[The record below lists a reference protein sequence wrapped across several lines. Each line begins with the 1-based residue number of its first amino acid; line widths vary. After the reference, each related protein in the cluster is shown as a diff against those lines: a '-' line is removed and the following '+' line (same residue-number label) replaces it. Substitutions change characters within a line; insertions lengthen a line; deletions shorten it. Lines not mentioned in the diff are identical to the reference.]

1 MTPIEFDAILFSARV
16 AFFTVL
22 LCFPLALL
30 IASWTGRRGL
40 RWRWLMD
47 AVLLLPLGLSPAVIG
62 WGLLSLAA
70 RDGMAASW
78 LTQGVGP
85 KLHLAPHALMLAAA
99 CLVLPLMIRTMRP
112 GFEAV
117 DHHLVMTART
127 LGATRWGAWWSITV
141 AQAGP
146 MLLSA
151 VMLGFAAAWGETG
164 AAVVLAAALQAAQ
177 GIQGT
182 EPGVSSTVSSVPLTL
197 LSAMQTERGQAMA
210 MRLSLVSMS
219 VALAAMLASEW
230 ARQRWRRHTLP
241 SGARGV
247 RK

>member
-16 AFFTVL
+16 AFLTVL
-22 LCFPLALL
+22 LCFPVALL
-30 IASWTGRRGL
+30 TASWTGQRGL
-40 RWRWLMD
+40 RGRWVMD
-47 AVLLLPLGLSPAVIG
+47 AVLLLPLCLSPAVIG
-62 WGLLSLAA
+62 WGVLSLAA

-78 LTQGVGP
+78 LTQGIGP
-85 KLHLAPHALMLAAA
+85 TLRLAPHALMLVAT

-112 GFEAV
+112 GFESV

-141 AQAGP
+141 ARTAP
-146 MLLSA
+146 LLLSA
-151 VMLGFAAAWGETG
+151 AMLGFAAAWGETG
-164 AAVVLAAALQAAQ
+164 AAVVLAAALQASQGVQ
-177 GIQGT
+177 GIDAGA
-182 EPGVSSTVSSVPLTL
+182 STTATSVPLAL
-197 LSAMQTERGQAMA
+197 LGALQTERGQAMA
-210 MRLSLVSMS
+210 LRLSLVSIG

>member
-1 MTPIEFDAILFSARV
+1 V
-16 AFFTVL
+16 
-22 LCFPLALL
+22 ALL
-30 IASWTGRRGL
+30 TASWTGRRGL
-40 RWRWLMD
+40 RGRWVAD
-47 AVLLLPLGLSPAVIG
+47 AVLLLPLVLSPAVIG
-62 WGLLSLAA
+62 WGVLSLAA
-70 RDGMAASW
+70 REGMAASW
-78 LTQGVGP
+78 LTQGIGP
-85 KLHLAPHALMLAAA
+85 KLQLAPHALMLVAA

-112 GFEAV
+112 GFESV
-117 DHHLVMTART
+117 DDHLVMTART

-141 AQAGP
+141 ARAAP

-151 VMLGFAAAWGETG
+151 TMLGFAAAWGETG

-177 GIQGT
+177 GTQGID
-182 EPGVSSTVSSVPLTL
+182 PGASATASSVPLTL

-210 MRLSLVSMS
+210 MRLSLVSMG
-219 VALAAMLASEW
+219 VALAAMLTSEW

>member
-16 AFFTVL
+16 AFLTVL

-30 IASWTGRRGL
+30 TASWTGRRGL
-40 RWRWLMD
+40 RWRWVAD
-47 AVLLLPLGLSPAVIG
+47 AVLLLPLVLSPAVIG
-62 WGLLSLAA
+62 WGVLSLVA

-85 KLHLAPHALMLAAA
+85 KLHLAPHALMLVAA

-117 DHHLVMTART
+117 DDHLVMTART
-127 LGATRWGAWWSITV
+127 LGATRWSAWWSITV
-141 AQAGP
+141 ARATP

-151 VMLGFAAAWGETG
+151 AMLGFAAAWGETG
-164 AAVVLAAALQAAQ
+164 AAVVLAAALQAGQGAQ
-177 GIQGT
+177 GLS
-182 EPGVSSTVSSVPLTL
+182 PGALDTASSVPLTL

-210 MRLSLVSMS
+210 LRLSLVSMG
-219 VALAAMLASEW
+219 VALVAMLTSEW